1 MGQEADRMRRNV
13 IRVAL
18 VVVLVALGFGLYV
31 LGKQHTIF
39 VENKDIVVDGVEYK
53 SANTIN
59 VIVDDVDLEDV
70 KKGKRKVA
78 YSAGPWHKIKAV
90 EVLPD
95 GTTREI
101 ERKFTLSP
109 NDTAVINLVALF
121 EVEEGWLTIEQA
133 ER

>member
-1 MGQEADRMRRNV
+1 MGREGDRMKRNV
-13 IRVAL
+13 IRIAL
-18 VVVLVALGFGLYV
+18 VVILVILGFSLYV
-31 LGKQHTIF
+31 LGKEHRVF
-39 VENKDIVVDGVEYK
+39 VDNKDIVIDGVEYK
-53 SANTIN
+53 SENTIN
-59 VIVDDVDLEDV
+59 VVVDDVDLEDV

-78 YSAGPWHKIKAV
+78 NTPGPWHKIKAT

-121 EVEEGWLTIEQA
+121 EVEEGWLAIEKGQ
-133 ER
+133 

>member
-1 MGQEADRMRRNV
+1 MKRNV
-13 IRVAL
+13 IRIAL
-18 VVVLVALGFGLYV
+18 VVILVILGFSLYV
-31 LGKQHTIF
+31 LGKEHRVF
-39 VENKDIVVDGVEYK
+39 VDNKDIVIDGVEYK
-53 SANTIN
+53 AENTIN

-78 YSAGPWHKIKAV
+78 NTPGPWHKIKAT

-109 NDTAVINLVALF
+109 NDTAIINLVALF
-121 EVEEGWLTIEQA
+121 EVEEGWLAIEKGQ
-133 ER
+133 